1 VSAAQ
6 PRAFAAR
13 VLDWFDRHGRHDLPW
28 QHPRTPYRVWLAE
41 VMLQQTQVA
50 TVIPYF
56 GRFVTA
62 LPDLPAL
69 AAAEL
74 DQVLALWSGLGY
86 YSRARNLHR
95 AAKICVDRHGGELPR
110 DFEALL
116 ALPGIGRST
125 AGAIAAQ
132 AFEGRHAILDG
143 NVKRV
148 LARHRGVTADL
159 SRGPVLAGLWDAADS
174 LLPKLRLADYTQA
187 MMDLGAAM
195 CLPRAPRCEACPIAD
210 DCIARREDLVDRI
223 PAKRRRSGA
232 PRREAFWLWLED
244 AAGRVR
250 LERRPP
256 SGIWGG
262 LWALPTFDD
271 RVALASAAAT
281 AGAGQLRDEPGFT
294 HVFTH
299 FRLAVQPV
307 RSRIESPAAV
317 SEADSGW
324 FGIEEALALGLPAP
338 VRKLLAART
347 GPDRSEPSTA
357 AVSSARATGVRQRRP
372 TKPA

>member
-1 VSAAQ
+1 MSQAQ

-28 QHPRTPYRVWLAE
+28 QHPRSPYRVWLAE

-56 GRFVTA
+56 ERFVSA
-62 LPDLPAL
+62 LPQLPAL
-69 AAAEL
+69 ATAEL

-159 SRGPVLAGLWDAADS
+159 SRGPVLAGLWDAAES
-174 LLPKLRLADYTQA
+174 LLPRLRLADYTQA
-187 MMDLGAAM
+187 MMDLGAAV
-195 CLPRAPRCEACPIAD
+195 CLPRAPLCGVCPIAR
-210 DCIARREDLVDRI
+210 DCVARRDGLVDAI
-223 PAKRRRSGA
+223 PLKRRRAGA
-232 PRREAFWLWLED
+232 PTRSAFWLVLED
-244 AAGRVR
+244 STGRVH

-256 SGIWGG
+256 SGVWGG

-271 RVALASAAAT
+271 RMTLATAAAT
-281 AGAGQLRDEPGFT
+281 AGAGELHDGPRFI

-299 FRLAVQPV
+299 FRLDVQPV
-307 RSRIESPAAV
+307 RSRVDSPTAV
-317 SEADSGW
+317 SDADSGW
-324 FGIEEALALGLPAP
+324 FAIEEAMTLGLPAP
-338 VRKLLAART
+338 VRTLLAALT
-347 GPDRSEPSTA
+347 GPC
-357 AVSSARATGVRQRRP
+357 
-372 TKPA
+372 